1 MTRRYVLDG
10 GRLPFCS
17 YAYSALVCKCIYV
30 ILYVRINT
38 RAYGVRVGLN
48 AICEIIVTLA
58 ARRHYVLHIHV
69 YIASTI
75 VRLLPVAGA
84 PCSFDLSPRT
94 FAASRP
100 WLLPAS

>member
-1 MTRRYVLDG
+1 M
-10 GRLPFCS
+10 
-17 YAYSALVCKCIYV
+17 CKCIYV

-48 AICEIIVTLA
+48 AICGIIVTLA

-75 VRLLPVAGA
+75 VRCFPWPGLRVRSIFLPA
-84 PCSFDLSPRT
+84 LSPRL
-94 FAASRP
+94 AMAVV
-100 WLLPAS
+100 PAS